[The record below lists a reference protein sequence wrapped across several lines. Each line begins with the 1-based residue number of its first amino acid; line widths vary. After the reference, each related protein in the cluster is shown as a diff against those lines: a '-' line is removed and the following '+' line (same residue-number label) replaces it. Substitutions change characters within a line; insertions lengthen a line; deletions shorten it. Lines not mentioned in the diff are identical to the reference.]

1 MILGLKKGN
10 LEEQSEVILATKLR
24 LLYLNSGHIF
34 DNFVKIILAK
44 KKKDNFG
51 SILKSSLG
59 RWILGY
65 KLRLLYKVWYHLT

>member
-24 LLYLNSGHIF
+24 LLYLISGHIF

-44 KKKDNFG
+44 KKDNFG

-59 RWILGY
+59 MGWDHRA
-65 KLRLLYKVWYHLT
+65 R